1 MKKSLRFFMVI
12 FVLVSL
18 PAWAMAGTVEGTIQ
32 GLTCVTLGKL
42 CPVDKEDPM
51 IGAERIFVV
60 LTKDNNYYFVPNL
73 DRGILARHINQMVRV
88 IGKISSKYKAIHA
101 EKLEVFQDSAW
112 KRTWSSTMQ
121 RQRELYE
128 WLVPF

>member
-1 MKKSLRFFMVI
+1 MKKSSRFFVVI

-18 PAWAMAGTVEGTIQ
+18 PAWAMAGTVEGSIQ

-51 IGAERIFVV
+51 IAAERIFVV

-73 DRGILARHINQMVRV
+73 DRAILARHINRMVRV
-88 IGKISSKYKAIHA
+88 TGEISSKYKAIDA
-101 EKLEVFQDSAW
+101 EKLEVFREDSW
-112 KRTWSSTMQ
+112 RTTWSIKWQ
-121 RQRELYE
+121 EELYE

>member
-1 MKKSLRFFMVI
+1 MKKSSHFFMII

-18 PAWAMAGTVEGTIQ
+18 PAWAMAGTVEGSIQ

-51 IGAERIFVV
+51 IAAEKIFVV

-73 DRGILARHINQMVRV
+73 DRAILARHINQMVRV
-88 IGKISSKYKAIHA
+88 EGEISSKYKAINA
-101 EKLEVFQDSAW
+101 EKLEVFREDAW
-112 KRTWSSTMQ
+112 RTKWSIKWQ
-121 RQRELYE
+121 EELSE
-128 WLVPF
+128 WLVPY

>member
-1 MKKSLRFFMVI
+1 MKKSLHFFMVI

-18 PAWAMAGTVEGTIQ
+18 PAWAMAGTVEGSIQ

-51 IGAERIFVV
+51 IAAEKIFVV

-73 DRGILARHINQMVRV
+73 DRAILARHINQMVRV
-88 IGKISSKYKAIHA
+88 EGEISSKYKAINA
-101 EKLEVFQDSAW
+101 EKLEVFREDAW
-112 KRTWSSTMQ
+112 RTKWSIKWQ
-121 RQRELYE
+121 EELSE
-128 WLVPF
+128 WLVPY

>member
-1 MKKSLRFFMVI
+1 MKKSSRFFMVI

-18 PAWAMAGTVEGTIQ
+18 PAWAMAGPVEGSIQ

-51 IGAERIFVV
+51 IAAERIFVV

-73 DRGILARHINQMVRV
+73 DRAILARHINQMVRV
-88 IGKISSKYKAIHA
+88 TGEISSKYKAIDA
-101 EKLEVFQDSAW
+101 EKLEVFREDAW
-112 KRTWSSTMQ
+112 RTTWSSKWQ
-121 RQRELYE
+121 EELYE

>member
-18 PAWAMAGTVEGTIQ
+18 PAWAMAGTVEGSIQ

-51 IGAERIFVV
+51 IAAEKIFVV

-73 DRGILARHINQMVRV
+73 DRAILARHINQMVRV
-88 IGKISSKYKAIHA
+88 KGEISSKYKAINA
-101 EKLEVFQDSAW
+101 EKLEVFREDAW
-112 KRTWSSTMQ
+112 RTTWSTKWQ
-121 RQRELYE
+121 EELSE
-128 WLVPF
+128 WLVVY

>member
-1 MKKSLRFFMVI
+1 MKKSSRFFMVI

-88 IGKISSKYKAIHA
+88 TGEISSKYKAIDA
-101 EKLEVFQDSAW
+101 EELEVFQDGAW
-112 KRTWSSTMQ
+112 KTAWSTRWQ
-121 RQRELYE
+121 EELYE

>member
-18 PAWAMAGTVEGTIQ
+18 PAWAMAGTVEGSIQ

-51 IGAERIFVV
+51 IAAEKIFVV

-73 DRGILARHINQMVRV
+73 DRAILARHINQMVRV
-88 IGKISSKYKAIHA
+88 EGEISSKYKAINA
-101 EKLEVFQDSAW
+101 EKLEVFREDAW
-112 KRTWSSTMQ
+112 RTKWSIKWQ
-121 RQRELYE
+121 EELSE
-128 WLVPF
+128 WLVPY

>member
-1 MKKSLRFFMVI
+1 MKKRLRFFMVI

-18 PAWAMAGTVEGTIQ
+18 PAWAMAGTVEGSIQ

-51 IGAERIFVV
+51 IAAEKIFVV

-73 DRGILARHINQMVRV
+73 DRAILARHINQMVRV
-88 IGKISSKYKAIHA
+88 EGEISSKYKAINA
-101 EKLEVFQDSAW
+101 EKLEVFREDAW
-112 KRTWSSTMQ
+112 RTKWSIKWQ
-121 RQRELYE
+121 EELSE
-128 WLVPF
+128 WLVPY

>member
-1 MKKSLRFFMVI
+1 MKKSSRFFMVI

-32 GLTCVTLGKL
+32 GLTCVTLDKL

-51 IGAERIFVV
+51 IAAERIFVV

-88 IGKISSKYKAIHA
+88 TGEISTKYKAIDA
-101 EKLEVFQDSAW
+101 EELEVFQDGAW
-112 KRTWSSTMQ
+112 RTTWSTRWQ
-121 RQRELYE
+121 EELYE